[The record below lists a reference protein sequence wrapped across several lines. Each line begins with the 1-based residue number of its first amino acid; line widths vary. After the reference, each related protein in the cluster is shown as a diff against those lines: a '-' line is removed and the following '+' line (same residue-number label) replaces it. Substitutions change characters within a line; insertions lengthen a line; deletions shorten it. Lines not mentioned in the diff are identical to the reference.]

1 MTNER
6 NCVLATGCKAAGTSA
21 CNRRCPHFIALHGA
35 TGNGGRSAAA
45 GLPREY
51 RLTALANSPARTSQ
65 PAVYKSV
72 ENYVKTFDRQFEQTE
87 GYIEP
92 ADRIKSLYLYS
103 ANSGTGKT
111 TTAAA
116 ILNEWLR
123 VHYSGSLRR
132 GLEPSQRPAYF
143 LDVNEW
149 QTEFNLATM
158 TNDEDGLA
166 EFKRKMTLAMSA
178 PFAVLDD
185 VGVRDCTPAFR
196 GYLHAIVNAR
206 VTNQL
211 PTIYTSNIAIERLP
225 DVFGEKRLADRIGDL
240 CWEIEFE
247 GESKRG
253 LRR

>member
-1 MTNER
+1 
-6 NCVLATGCKAAGTSA
+6 
-21 CNRRCPHFIALHGA
+21 
-35 TGNGGRSAAA
+35 
-45 GLPREY
+45 
-51 RLTALANSPARTSQ
+51 
-65 PAVYKSV
+65 
-72 ENYVKTFDRQFEQTE
+72 
-87 GYIEP
+87 
-92 ADRIKSLYLYS
+92 
-103 ANSGTGKT
+103 NSGTGKT

-116 ILNEWLR
+116 LLNEWLR
-123 VHYSGSLRR
+123 IHYSGSLKR
-132 GLEPSQRPAYF
+132 GQQPLQRPAYF

-158 TNDEDGLA
+158 TNDEDGLT

-225 DVFGEKRLADRIGDL
+225 DVFGEQRLTDRIRDL
-240 CWEIEFE
+240 CRVIEFE